1 VQPGHVLSNRY
12 RLVSMLGRGGMG
24 TVWRADHLGL
34 NAPVAVK
41 LLGPAFEPN
50 PEALARFERE
60 AQSAANLRSPHVVQI
75 LDHGIDETTRTP
87 FIAMELMEG
96 ESLSERLS
104 REGRLSIAET
114 TQIVAHVAR
123 ALTRAHEIGIVHRD
137 LKPGNVFLVRNED
150 EPIAKVLDFGIAKW
164 TTPLAAPGNLTG
176 TNAVMGTPYYM
187 SPEQLT
193 GARQADHRTDLWAL
207 GVIAFECLCGV
218 RPFSAENMMGIAIKI
233 NAAEVP
239 RVGEFGLPASYDDF
253 FGRALARSP
262 DARFQSAR
270 ELSDELRRLSNA
282 ASLGPVTPSLP
293 GAAGATLGEVEG
305 ANTGGPSSRT
315 VTAATAVPARR
326 VPISRAPW
334 LIAAT
339 GVGVLGVA
347 AAFAI
352 FGREP
357 EPPLAKGMSG
367 AASALLGRVDEQT
380 PIGAPPGGSAS
391 PVESSAAAA
400 VVTPLAGAP
409 SSPTG
414 APLASVAPPAPRT
427 SASVRSPSAP
437 AARQPAAPRA
447 SREVAPAPADVFD
460 SRR

>member
-1 VQPGHVLSNRY
+1 
-12 RLVSMLGRGGMG
+12 
-24 TVWRADHLGL
+24 
-34 NAPVAVK
+34 
-41 LLGPAFEPN
+41 
-50 PEALARFERE
+50 
-60 AQSAANLRSPHVVQI
+60 
-75 LDHGIDETTRTP
+75 
-87 FIAMELMEG
+87 MELMEG

-104 REGRLSIAET
+104 RVGRLSIAET
-114 TQIVAHVAR
+114 SQIVAHVAR

-270 ELSDELRRLSNA
+270 ELSDELRRLSSANNLVPLRPSPPEA
-282 ASLGPVTPSLP
+282 A
-293 GAAGATLGEVEG
+293 AATLGQVEA

-315 VTAATAVPARR
+315 VTAVAAVPAGA
-326 VPISRAPW
+326 VPRSRAPW

-339 GVGVLGVA
+339 AVGVLGVA
-347 AAFAI
+347 AFAV
-352 FGREP
+352 FGRDQEP
-357 EPPLAKGMSG
+357 SLAKGVSS
-367 AASALLGRVDEQT
+367 APSALLGRAEGST
-380 PIGAPPGGSAS
+380 PNVPPPRRPETPSERS
-391 PVESSAAAA
+391 PAVA
-400 VVTPLAGAP
+400 VVTPMGDAP
-409 SSPTG
+409 STPTR
-414 APLASVAPPAPRT
+414 APVASVTPQAPQRPQAPRA
-427 SASVRSPSAP
+427 SASVRIPSAASVP
-437 AARQPAAPRA
+437 KLAAPA
-447 SREVAPAPADVFD
+447 SSRSSPEAVPSPADVFD
-460 SRR
+460 SRH